1 MAYSSWWPSWEAD
14 WTTSGSNQD
23 RHWNNT
29 WTPPKS
35 TKGQQDS
42 KTSDAKYPDWNS
54 PTGFKTTHGL
64 PANFVQTK
72 SHLDSREIYGKTMLR
87 KIAPT
92 AWSSKYGLAGQN
104 MEQVKLVDLIW
115 RGWDNQHL
123 RALSHGS
130 YMSMIVCR
138 KVNEAVFLQ
147 AVLSLVR
154 EKKWDLDDL
163 ANHFCKSQSIAEP
176 TKSHPSVEEVKVHQ
190 AQALAKFLIEQVE
203 PFATN
208 MSSSSSPAQQ
218 EIDSLRAQ
226 LEAEKA
232 RNSQSAESQQ
242 APKRRR
248 LQEKQ
253 TAPLPFVLKEDLVQH
268 AVNPEHLGERV
279 LLNQTLGHTKQSIN
293 TWVKRLKQTIGATKH
308 DELTAAIARA
318 PEILKDIPKDRV
330 TLLRDKLSHLGCTV
344 TVATKIRGPEMI
356 TPMQRSSSTH
366 YKIFSYMDEI
376 MPLHMDMPFAHKF
389 VWQIYKKTFGDT
401 QVYER
406 LPMQPSQAQEFL
418 LSTCS
423 RSFLQRYKWGINLRT
438 SSLPIAYLLL
448 KQKKDFKGA
457 RPSVSYIHFLY
468 AKLFRATAIALD
480 VIMRAT
486 CPRSFGL
493 HTLPS
498 ILQQLTEFLQMPP
511 DDAHPVVFNQDLVG
525 FFTSIPVFRILNA
538 VRWAVNEYSMLQKTD
553 IDNITFLSTF
563 ENKTPSFEYGVVV
576 HDELLN
582 VLYVDNRLVIV
593 SDRILRDHRLK
604 HFLHNNFYQHPVE
617 LEHDQNDIV
626 LLPFSVPK
634 FILNDMFG
642 HLTFVLN
649 SYYDYDKTLL
659 QLGTLISECGS
670 STLRRNY
677 DKFDQTY
684 NTASR
689 KNMQYAAFSKL
700 NLIRFKCSYVIMDN
714 NNRKFLIRFWEPLTN
729 FAVNEPIQ
737 VIITQLA
744 IRSPSEIFLANSE
757 AAADID
763 MQS

>member
-1 MAYSSWWPSWEAD
+1 MSYVQLFPSAIFSCIHFLLIIMAYSSWWPSWEAD
-14 WTTSGSNQD
+14 WTTTGSNQD

-35 TKGQQDS
+35 SKGQQDS

-92 AWSSKYGLAGQN
+92 AWSSKYGLAGQS

-163 ANHFCKSQSIAEP
+163 TSHFCKSQSIAEP
-176 TKSHPSVEEVKVHQ
+176 TKSRPSVEEVKVHQ

-203 PFATN
+203 PFASN

-232 RNSQSAESQQ
+232 RNSQSAEPQQ

-253 TAPLPFVLKEDLVQH
+253 TAPLPFVLKEDLVQR

-293 TWVKRLKQTIGATKH
+293 SWVKRLKQTIGATKH
-308 DELTAAIARA
+308 DELTAAIASA
-318 PEILKDIPKDRV
+318 LEILKDIPKDRV

-356 TPMQRSSSTH
+356 T
-366 YKIFSYMDEI
+366 
-376 MPLHMDMPFAHKF
+376 
-389 VWQIYKKTFGDT
+389 
-401 QVYER
+401 
-406 LPMQPSQAQEFL
+406 
-418 LSTCS
+418 
-423 RSFLQRYKWGINLRT
+423 
-438 SSLPIAYLLL
+438 LLL
-448 KQKKDFKGA
+448 A
-457 RPSVSYIHFLY
+457 
-468 AKLFRATAIALD
+468 ATALAD
-480 VIMRAT
+480 V
-486 CPRSFGL
+486 
-493 HTLPS
+493 
-498 ILQQLTEFLQMPP
+498 
-511 DDAHPVVFNQDLVG
+511 
-525 FFTSIPVFRILNA
+525 
-538 VRWAVNEYSMLQKTD
+538 
-553 IDNITFLSTF
+553 
-563 ENKTPSFEYGVVV
+563 
-576 HDELLN
+576 
-582 VLYVDNRLVIV
+582 
-593 SDRILRDHRLK
+593 
-604 HFLHNNFYQHPVE
+604 
-617 LEHDQNDIV
+617 
-626 LLPFSVPK
+626 
-634 FILNDMFG
+634 
-642 HLTFVLN
+642 
-649 SYYDYDKTLL
+649 
-659 QLGTLISECGS
+659 
-670 STLRRNY
+670 
-677 DKFDQTY
+677 
-684 NTASR
+684 
-689 KNMQYAAFSKL
+689 
-700 NLIRFKCSYVIMDN
+700 
-714 NNRKFLIRFWEPLTN
+714 
-729 FAVNEPIQ
+729 
-737 VIITQLA
+737 
-744 IRSPSEIFLANSE
+744 
-757 AAADID
+757 
-763 MQS
+763 

>member
-1 MAYSSWWPSWEAD
+1 MPKQRPALLKTTTAVAPYRPPSSSVTWRPNVVNYIVPPPPLPPPSTPAPEANPD
-14 WTTSGSNQD
+14 T
-23 RHWNNT
+23 
-29 WTPPKS
+29 
-35 TKGQQDS
+35 

-163 ANHFCKSQSIAEP
+163 ANHFCKNQSIAEP
-176 TKSHPSVEEVKVHQ
+176 TKSHPSVEEIKVHQ

-253 TAPLPFVLKEDLVQH
+253 TAPLPFVLKEDLVQR
-268 AVNPEHLGERV
+268 AVNPELLGERV

-356 TPMQRSSSTH
+356 T
-366 YKIFSYMDEI
+366 
-376 MPLHMDMPFAHKF
+376 
-389 VWQIYKKTFGDT
+389 
-401 QVYER
+401 
-406 LPMQPSQAQEFL
+406 
-418 LSTCS
+418 
-423 RSFLQRYKWGINLRT
+423 
-438 SSLPIAYLLL
+438 LLL
-448 KQKKDFKGA
+448 A
-457 RPSVSYIHFLY
+457 
-468 AKLFRATAIALD
+468 ATALAD
-480 VIMRAT
+480 V
-486 CPRSFGL
+486 
-493 HTLPS
+493 
-498 ILQQLTEFLQMPP
+498 
-511 DDAHPVVFNQDLVG
+511 
-525 FFTSIPVFRILNA
+525 
-538 VRWAVNEYSMLQKTD
+538 
-553 IDNITFLSTF
+553 
-563 ENKTPSFEYGVVV
+563 
-576 HDELLN
+576 
-582 VLYVDNRLVIV
+582 
-593 SDRILRDHRLK
+593 
-604 HFLHNNFYQHPVE
+604 
-617 LEHDQNDIV
+617 
-626 LLPFSVPK
+626 
-634 FILNDMFG
+634 
-642 HLTFVLN
+642 
-649 SYYDYDKTLL
+649 
-659 QLGTLISECGS
+659 
-670 STLRRNY
+670 
-677 DKFDQTY
+677 
-684 NTASR
+684 
-689 KNMQYAAFSKL
+689 
-700 NLIRFKCSYVIMDN
+700 
-714 NNRKFLIRFWEPLTN
+714 
-729 FAVNEPIQ
+729 
-737 VIITQLA
+737 
-744 IRSPSEIFLANSE
+744 
-757 AAADID
+757 
-763 MQS
+763 

>member
-14 WTTSGSNQD
+14 WTTTGSNQD

-35 TKGQQDS
+35 SKGQQDS

-92 AWSSKYGLAGQN
+92 AWSSKYGLAGQS

-154 EKKWDLDDL
+154 EKRWDLDDL
-163 ANHFCKSQSIAEP
+163 ASHFCKSQSIAEP

-203 PFATN
+203 PFASN
-208 MSSSSSPAQQ
+208 MSSSSSLAQQ

-232 RNSQSAESQQ
+232 RNSQSAEPQQ

-253 TAPLPFVLKEDLVQH
+253 TAPLPFVLKEDLVQR

-293 TWVKRLKQTIGATKH
+293 SWVKRLKQTIGATKH

-356 TPMQRSSSTH
+356 T
-366 YKIFSYMDEI
+366 
-376 MPLHMDMPFAHKF
+376 
-389 VWQIYKKTFGDT
+389 
-401 QVYER
+401 
-406 LPMQPSQAQEFL
+406 
-418 LSTCS
+418 
-423 RSFLQRYKWGINLRT
+423 
-438 SSLPIAYLLL
+438 LLL
-448 KQKKDFKGA
+448 A
-457 RPSVSYIHFLY
+457 
-468 AKLFRATAIALD
+468 ATALAD
-480 VIMRAT
+480 V
-486 CPRSFGL
+486 
-493 HTLPS
+493 
-498 ILQQLTEFLQMPP
+498 
-511 DDAHPVVFNQDLVG
+511 
-525 FFTSIPVFRILNA
+525 
-538 VRWAVNEYSMLQKTD
+538 
-553 IDNITFLSTF
+553 
-563 ENKTPSFEYGVVV
+563 
-576 HDELLN
+576 
-582 VLYVDNRLVIV
+582 
-593 SDRILRDHRLK
+593 
-604 HFLHNNFYQHPVE
+604 
-617 LEHDQNDIV
+617 
-626 LLPFSVPK
+626 
-634 FILNDMFG
+634 
-642 HLTFVLN
+642 
-649 SYYDYDKTLL
+649 
-659 QLGTLISECGS
+659 
-670 STLRRNY
+670 
-677 DKFDQTY
+677 
-684 NTASR
+684 
-689 KNMQYAAFSKL
+689 
-700 NLIRFKCSYVIMDN
+700 
-714 NNRKFLIRFWEPLTN
+714 
-729 FAVNEPIQ
+729 
-737 VIITQLA
+737 
-744 IRSPSEIFLANSE
+744 
-757 AAADID
+757 
-763 MQS
+763 